1 MPQEIVVPVIRVKH
15 VKDKGAR
22 DKTQIKQVT
31 VHVLGNKHKITAA
44 TYRFNLV
51 QMEPVGERAKAV
63 TLKVAVYDGDE
74 TVTSIKTVTFDS
86 TSVNLDDRQKSVILT
101 LRDRQYDKRTS
112 YRLLLRDANTGVE
125 QNSVDVVIDRA
136 IIDDF

>member
-1 MPQEIVVPVIRVKH
+1 MPQEIVVPVIKVKH

-31 VHVLGNKHKITAA
+31 IHVLGNKHKITAA
-44 TYRFNLV
+44 THRFNLV

-74 TVTSIKTVTFDS
+74 SVTSIETVTFDS
-86 TSVNLDDRQKSVILT
+86 TSASLDGRQKSVILT
-101 LRDRQYDKRTS
+101 STRPPVRQAHTLSLAPSRCQHG
-112 YRLLLRDANTGVE
+112 R
-125 QNSVDVVIDRA
+125 RA
-136 IIDDF
+136 GQC